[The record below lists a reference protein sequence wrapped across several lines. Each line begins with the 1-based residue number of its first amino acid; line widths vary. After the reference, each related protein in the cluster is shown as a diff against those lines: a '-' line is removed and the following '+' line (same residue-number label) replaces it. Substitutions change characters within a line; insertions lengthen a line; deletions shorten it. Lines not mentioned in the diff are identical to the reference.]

1 MKSTFQPGNGIC
13 GASFPIPDYDM
24 FETTEFLD
32 RNIYKSMDLE

>member
-13 GASFPIPDYDM
+13 GADFPIPDYDL

-32 RNIYKSMDLE
+32 RIIYKSMSLE